1 MTSICMFN
9 LFPSSRDAVTTHGLW
24 DQLRVDHGRE
34 FYLMLYIQEKLR
46 CNYGP
51 PDIHP
56 YVQSPSTEVGTS
68 IRPLQ

>member
-1 MTSICMFN
+1 M
-9 LFPSSRDAVTTHGLW
+9 A
-24 DQLRVDHGRE
+24 E
-34 FYLMLYIQEKLR
+34 KFYLMLYIQEKLR

-68 IRPLQ
+68 IIFILHMRNCAIAQC